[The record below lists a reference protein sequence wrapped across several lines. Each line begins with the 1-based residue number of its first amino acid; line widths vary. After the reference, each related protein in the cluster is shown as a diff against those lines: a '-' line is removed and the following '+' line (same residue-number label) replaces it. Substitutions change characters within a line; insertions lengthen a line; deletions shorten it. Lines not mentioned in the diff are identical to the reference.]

1 MSELSQNINVRTT
14 HEMKKRIMDEAHK
27 RGMTIS
33 ECILFSLEDYWNL
46 INKGDS
52 RNDKENANLSVL
64 LQKKQDELIEA
75 QMLIEQLTN
84 ERHQLNDKFALT
96 TKSVWQGANE
106 TAERLS
112 QERIEQERGIAV
124 REFIEENFHKLV
136 NTDHEKIQ
144 FYKSR
149 IDLYET
155 EVLKKVFQIVKR
167 NPRIKD
173 LPDVVEVLA
182 SQYYQQFLSNQKY
195 AQLK

>member
-1 MSELSQNINVRTT
+1 
-14 HEMKKRIMDEAHK
+14 MDDAYK

-46 INKGDS
+46 IVRGDS
-52 RNDKENANLSVL
+52 GNDKETANLSIL

-84 ERHQLNDKFALT
+84 KKKQLNDKFTLT
-96 TKSVWQGANE
+96 TKSVWQGAKE
-106 TAERLS
+106 TVEELS
-112 QERIEQERGIAV
+112 QERIEQERGMAV
-124 REFIEENFHKLV
+124 REFIEENFHKIV

-149 IDLYET
+149 IDMYET
-155 EVLKKVFQIVKR
+155 EVLKKVFQVVKR

-173 LPDVVEVLA
+173 LPDVVEILA
-182 SQYYQQFLSNQKY
+182 SQYYQQFIIPQ
-195 AQLK
+195 QHV

>member
-52 RNDKENANLSVL
+52 RNDKENANLSVI
-64 LQKKQDELIEA
+64 LQKTQDELIEA

-84 ERHQLNDKFALT
+84 ERNQLNDKFALT
-96 TKSVWQGANE
+96 TKSVWQGAKE
-106 TAERLS
+106 TVEGLS